1 MKHIILYESFS
12 SMSNLNVGDVVFIKP
27 YEAEVEIMA
36 VDPNK
41 ASELEMKIM
50 GYDPNYE
57 GKPIRL
63 RIMDPN
69 KNYVVWDVAKE
80 EARLVDEEEAHNL
93 NQTGY
98 YMGLFLRN
106 GELEWE
112 EPIEMNPIDW
122 KPGETSRKMSHVDWE
137 KERERGDN
145 PKYICPVVKDK
156 VVFVD
161 GHGSALLREIDEND

>member
-1 MKHIILYESFS
+1 MKHIKLYESFS

-50 GYDPNYE
+50 DYDPNYE

-122 KPGETSRKMSHVDWE
+122 E
-137 KERERGDN
+137 KERERGET

>member
-1 MKHIILYESFS
+1 
-12 SMSNLNVGDVVFIKP
+12 MSNLNVGDVVFIKP

-36 VDPNK
+36 VDPTK

-50 GYDPNYE
+50 DYDPTYE

-98 YMGLFLRN
+98 YMGLFLKN

-112 EPIEMNPIDW
+112 DPFEKPLGKETWFGNP
-122 KPGETSRKMSHVDWE
+122 TSQVMSLEDRE
-137 KERERGDN
+137 KDRERGDN

-161 GHGSALLREIDEND
+161 GHGSALLREIDENE